1 MELYCGKICQD
12 DLDKEVT
19 LNGWCRYIR
28 DHGGKIFVDLADRT
42 GMCQLVFEGHLADN
56 AKELGREY
64 VLNISGTVRL
74 RDKETVDEDNPTG
87 RLEVLVKSLD
97 IISKSETPPFEIT
110 DEKKKFLASEDIR
123 LKYRYLDLRRKEMI
137 DNIEFRDKVTKRAR
151 RFFWDNDFLEL
162 ETPTLV
168 KDTYET
174 GARPFIV
181 PSRTKKGMFFS
192 LPQSPQIYKQLAM
205 MSGLGKYFQVARAF
219 RDEDQREDR
228 QPEFTQLDFEVSFK
242 DESYIMSLVED
253 LIKSIFNDV
262 IGEKLKVPFKKMDY
276 YEAMSKYGSDKPD
289 IRYDYPIIDIT
300 DEIKDS
306 DYNIINRVIQ
316 AGGSVKAVCFSAEY
330 PNGKVNKDF
339 MLSIIEIAKS
349 NGLKGLTWLFVR
361 DGKLNSIP
369 ESIAEAM
376 SKSEEKILNKLK
388 AQEGDII
395 IFGADMDEDLLLQA
409 IGKARKIIGDKIGK
423 FTEQFSFLWVI
434 DFPLFELDKITGK
447 LKPSH
452 NPFTAPYDED
462 IKFLDSNPG
471 KVRGRQFDL
480 VLNGNEIGGG
490 AVRINNREMQLKI
503 LDMIGIHEEDA
514 MKNFGFLIEA
524 LSYGAPKDIGFAI
537 GLDRFVM
544 LLKGAQSIRDFIL
557 FPKTK
562 SFESPIDGSPTIIEN
577 SRLSDDYN
585 LEIRDKKD

>member
-289 IRYDYPIIDIT
+289 IRYGYPIIDIT

>member
-452 NPFTAPYDED
+452 NPFTAP
-462 IKFLDSNPG
+462 
-471 KVRGRQFDL
+471 
-480 VLNGNEIGGG
+480 
-490 AVRINNREMQLKI
+490 
-503 LDMIGIHEEDA
+503 
-514 MKNFGFLIEA
+514 
-524 LSYGAPKDIGFAI
+524 
-537 GLDRFVM
+537 
-544 LLKGAQSIRDFIL
+544 
-557 FPKTK
+557 
-562 SFESPIDGSPTIIEN
+562 
-577 SRLSDDYN
+577 
-585 LEIRDKKD
+585 